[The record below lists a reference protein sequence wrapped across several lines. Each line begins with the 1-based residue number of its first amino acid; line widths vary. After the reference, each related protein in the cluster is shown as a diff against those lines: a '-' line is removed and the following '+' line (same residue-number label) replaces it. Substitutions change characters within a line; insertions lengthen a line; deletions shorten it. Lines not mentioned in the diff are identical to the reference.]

1 MTDFFEQQDHSRKA
15 TLWLLILYVLAVLAT
30 CLLLHVG
37 LCAAFSFGG
46 SNDEGFKSGV
56 FMEYLFMP
64 EIALATL
71 GITSLI
77 IFLSSIYKITQLS
90 AGGSAVAEELGGR
103 EITNGTRDPM
113 ERRLL
118 NVVEEMAI
126 ASGITMPRV
135 YVLDGERGMNAFA
148 AGFSS
153 KDAAVAVT
161 RGLLE
166 VVKREELQA
175 VIGHEFSHVL
185 NGDMRLNI
193 WLIGVLHGIFALT
206 IIGRTIIEFGLR
218 SASRGS
224 SSSRKDNKLGGLLV
238 CVAVGAI
245 TWVVGFVGFFF
256 GRLIQSSISRQREFL
271 ADASA
276 VQFTRNPQ
284 GLAQALKL
292 IGAAG
297 SDLSSPNTAEVS
309 HMLFASG
316 LDSLF
321 ATHPSLAER
330 IRRLD
335 PFFTGGFREAR
346 LALDARRTALI
357 KEAQQG
363 KSGDEDSQ
371 KELGHLN
378 TLHHGLSIPDL
389 DGEDAS
395 AVSALFS
402 LAWLSQADREALR
415 TIPAAM
421 GCICGCLLST
431 EDAVRERQMGMLPRL
446 SFNDALLRQLVESW
460 AAQVKE
466 RTVSE
471 KRQLCELA
479 VMGLRQEPREM
490 RERLAKSVS
499 ALSSA
504 DDQIDP
510 FEFAIGCMIRR
521 RLLPDESLA
530 AARRPPVSPRQ
541 LIGEIQEVLGV
552 VALYGAKE
560 GRSICPALEAGLQ
573 RLAPFIGA
581 AQLRTLP
588 ESVDADKLDRALRAL
603 EQLAPLIKR
612 EFMQACEVVIM
623 HDNEMTETEETFLFA
638 IADAVEALSW
648 NAKLATRASA

>member
-1 MTDFFEQQDHSRKA
+1 
-15 TLWLLILYVLAVLAT
+15 
-30 CLLLHVG
+30 
-37 LCAAFSFGG
+37 
-46 SNDEGFKSGV
+46 
-56 FMEYLFMP
+56 
-64 EIALATL
+64 
-71 GITSLI
+71 
-77 IFLSSIYKITQLS
+77 
-90 AGGSAVAEELGGR
+90 
-103 EITNGTRDPM
+103 
-113 ERRLL
+113 
-118 NVVEEMAI
+118 
-126 ASGITMPRV
+126 
-135 YVLDGERGMNAFA
+135 
-148 AGFSS
+148 
-153 KDAAVAVT
+153 
-161 RGLLE
+161 
-166 VVKREELQA
+166 
-175 VIGHEFSHVL
+175 
-185 NGDMRLNI
+185 
-193 WLIGVLHGIFALT
+193 
-206 IIGRTIIEFGLR
+206 
-218 SASRGS
+218 
-224 SSSRKDNKLGGLLV
+224 
-238 CVAVGAI
+238 
-245 TWVVGFVGFFF
+245 
-256 GRLIQSSISRQREFL
+256 
-271 ADASA
+271 
-276 VQFTRNPQ
+276 
-284 GLAQALKL
+284 
-292 IGAAG
+292 
-297 SDLSSPNTAEVS
+297 
-309 HMLFASG
+309 MLFASG

-321 ATHPSLAER
+321 ATHPSLSER

-421 GCICGCLLST
+421 GCICGCLLSP
-431 EDAVRERQMGMLPRL
+431 EESVRERQMGMLPRL

-460 AAQVKE
+460 AGQVKE

-479 VMGLRQEPREM
+479 VMGLRNEPRDM
-490 RERLAKSVS
+490 RERLAKSVQ

-530 AARRPPVSPRQ
+530 ASRRPPISPRQ

-560 GRSICPALEAGLQ
+560 GRSICPSMEAGLQ

-581 AQLRTLP
+581 VQMRNVP
-588 ESVDADKLDRALRAL
+588 GSVDADKLDRALRQL
-603 EQLAPLIKR
+603 EALAPLIKR

-623 HDNEMTETEETFLFA
+623 HDNEMTATEETFLFA
-638 IADAVEALSW
+638 IADAIEALSW
-648 NAKLATRASA
+648 NAKLAKKQSA

>member
-1 MTDFFEQQDHSRKA
+1 MTDFFEQQEKSRKA
-15 TLWLLILYVLAVLAT
+15 TFGLLVLYIFSVVAT
-30 CLLLHVG
+30 CLLLHLS
-37 LCAAFSFGG
+37 LCAVFSYGN
-46 SNDEGFKSGV
+46 SEGQGFQMEK
-56 FMEYLFMP
+56 FLEYLLMP
-64 EIALATL
+64 EIVLATM

-103 EITNGTRDPM
+103 EITNSTQDPM

-166 VVKREELQA
+166 VVKRDELQA

-193 WLIGVLHGIFALT
+193 WLVGVLHGIFALT
-206 IIGRTIIEFGLR
+206 ILGRVLIEIGLR
-218 SASRGS
+218 SSSRSS
-224 SSSRKDNKLGGLLV
+224 SSSRKNNNPMALLALVGLV
-238 CVAVGAI
+238 SWIVGL
-245 TWVVGFVGFFF
+245 VGFFF
-256 GRLIQSSISRQREFL
+256 GRLIQSCISRQREYL

-297 SDLSSPNTAEVS
+297 SSLTSPNTSEVS

-316 LDSLF
+316 LNSLF
-321 ATHPSLAER
+321 ATHPPIEKR
-330 IRRLD
+330 IQLLD
-335 PFFTGGFREAR
+335 PFFKGSFNEAR
-346 LALDARRTALI
+346 VMLDARRSELI
-357 KEAQQG
+357 RAAKGPA
-363 KSGDEDSQ
+363 KSDTSDS
-371 KELGHLN
+371 LDDLN
-378 TLHHGLSIPDL
+378 PINRLHPTLSIPGL
-389 DGEDAS
+389 EEEDAS

-402 LAWLSQADREALR
+402 LAWLSQEDRVTLR
-415 TIPAAM
+415 TIPAAI

-431 EDAVRERQMGMLPRL
+431 DEAVRERQMGMLPRL
-446 SFNDALLRQLVESW
+446 SFNDALVRQWVESW
-460 AAQVKE
+460 AERIRE

-471 KRQLCELA
+471 RRQVCELA
-479 VMGLRQEPREM
+479 VMALRNEPRDL
-490 RERLAKSVS
+490 RERLAKSVE

-510 FEFAIGCMIRR
+510 FEFAVGCMIRR
-521 RLLPDESLA
+521 RLLPDESLEA
-530 AARRPPVSPRQ
+530 SRRPPVPPKQ
-541 LIGEIQEVLGV
+541 LVAEILEVLSV
-552 VALYGAKE
+552 IALYGAKE
-560 GRSICPALEAGLQ
+560 GRSILPALEAGVQ
-573 RLAPFIGA
+573 RLLPFIGA
-581 AQLRTLP
+581 LPIRTIP
-588 ESVDADKLDRALRAL
+588 ETVDAQKLDRSLRHL
-603 EQLAPLIKR
+603 EALAPLLKR
-612 EFMQACEVVIM
+612 EFMQACEVIIM
-623 HDNEMTETEETFLFA
+623 HDAEMTEVEETFLFA
-638 IADAVEALSW
+638 IADAIDALSW
-648 NAKLATRASA
+648 NAKVAKKQSA

>member
-1 MTDFFEQQDHSRKA
+1 MTDFFEQQEKSRSA
-15 TLWLLILYVLAVLAT
+15 TFWLLILYVLAVLST

-46 SNDEGFKSGV
+46 SHDEGFKSGV
-56 FMEYLFMP
+56 FLEYLFMP
-64 EIALATL
+64 EVALGTL

-77 IFLSSIYKITQLS
+77 IFLSSMFKIMQLR

-103 EITNGTRDPM
+103 EIMNGTQDPM

-126 ASGITMPRV
+126 ASGIAMPRV
-135 YVLDGERGMNAFA
+135 YVLDDERGMNAFA

-166 VVKREELQA
+166 VVKRDELQA

-193 WLIGVLHGIFALT
+193 WLVGVLHGIFALT
-206 IIGRTIIEFGLR
+206 ILGRVLIEIGLR
-218 SASRGS
+218 ASRN
-224 SSSRKDNKLGGLLV
+224 SSSRKNKNPLSLL
-238 CVAVGAI
+238 A
-245 TWVVGFVGFFF
+245 VVGIVCWLVGLIGFFF
-256 GRLIQSSISRQREFL
+256 GRLIQSGISRQREML

-297 SDLSSPNTAEVS
+297 SELGNPNTAEVS

-316 LDSLF
+316 LNSLF
-321 ATHPSLAER
+321 ASHPPIEKR
-330 IRRLD
+330 IQRLD
-335 PFFTGGFREAR
+335 PFFTGSFKEAR
-346 LALDARRTALI
+346 MLLDARRTALI

-363 KSGDEDSQ
+363 ESGEEESQ

-378 TLHHGLSIPDL
+378 KLHRGLSIPDL

-402 LAWLSQADREALR
+402 LAWLSQADRESLR

-431 EDAVRERQMGMLPRL
+431 EEAVRERQMGMLPRL

-460 AAQVKE
+460 ATQVKD

-471 KRQLCELA
+471 KRKLCELA

-490 RERLAKSVS
+490 RERLAKSVH

-541 LIGEIQEVLGV
+541 LIGDIQEVLGV

-573 RLAPFIGA
+573 RLAPFIGVV
-581 AQLRTLP
+581 QMRTIP
-588 ESVDADKLDRALRAL
+588 ESVDADKLDRALRQL
-603 EQLAPLIKR
+603 ETLAPLIKR

-638 IADAVEALSW
+638 IADAIEALSW
-648 NAKLATRASA
+648 NAKLATRESA

>member
-1 MTDFFEQQDHSRKA
+1 MTDFFEQQEKSRSA

-46 SNDEGFKSGV
+46 SHNEGFSRDAFLG
-56 FMEYLFMP
+56 YLFMP
-64 EIALATL
+64 EVALATL

-77 IFLSSIYKITQLS
+77 IFVSSMFKIMQLRS
-90 AGGSAVAEELGGR
+90 GGSAVAEELGGR
-103 EITNGTRDPM
+103 EIVNGTQDPM

-166 VVKREELQA
+166 VVKRDELQA

-193 WLIGVLHGIFALT
+193 WLVGVLHGIFALT
-206 IIGRTIIEFGLR
+206 ILGRVLIDIGLR
-218 SASRGS
+218 ASRN
-224 SSSRKDNKLGGLLV
+224 SSSRKNKNPLSLL
-238 CVAVGAI
+238 A
-245 TWVVGFVGFFF
+245 VVGIVCWLVGLVGFFF
-256 GRLIQSSISRQREFL
+256 GRLIQSGISRQREML

-297 SDLSSPNTAEVS
+297 SNLESPNTAEVS

-316 LDSLF
+316 MNSLF
-321 ATHPSLAER
+321 ASHPPIEYR
-330 IRRLD
+330 IQRLD
-335 PFFTGGFREAR
+335 PSFTGSFKEAR
-346 LALDARRTALI
+346 LLLDRRRSELVRASVSEADDSSGKNDLDAL
-357 KEAQQG
+357 K
-363 KSGDEDSQ
+363 
-371 KELGHLN
+371 HL
-378 TLHHGLSIPDL
+378 HPGLSVAGLEKD
-389 DGEDAS
+389 EAS
-395 AVSALFS
+395 AVSAFFS

-431 EDAVRERQMGMLPRL
+431 DEAVRERQMGMLPRL
-446 SFNDALLRQLVESW
+446 SFNDTLLRQLVESW

-471 KRQLCELA
+471 KWKLCELA
-479 VMGLRQEPREM
+479 VMGLRNEPRDM
-490 RERLAKSVS
+490 RERLAKSVR

-521 RLLPDESLA
+521 RLLPDESLE

-581 AQLRTLP
+581 VQMRTIP
-588 ESVDADKLDRALRAL
+588 DSVDADKLDRALRQL
-603 EQLAPLIKR
+603 EGLAPLIKR

-638 IADAVEALSW
+638 IADAIDALSW
-648 NAKLATRASA
+648 NAKLATRVSA